1 MVSEAGALNIPVSVA
16 PGSRA
21 DGSLLTVDDPC
32 IVMETVKLSEDQ
44 SSDLIVRLY
53 ESMNGSRRTA
63 LRTAFALD
71 KVWRC
76 NMLEEP
82 EAEISVENGAIPLDV
97 RPFEIVT
104 LRLRKA

>member
-1 MVSEAGALNIPVSVA
+1 M
-16 PGSRA
+16 
-21 DGSLLTVDDPC
+21 
-32 IVMETVKLSEDQ
+32 KLAEDQ
-44 SSDLIVRLY
+44 SGDLIVRLY
-53 ESMNGSRRTA
+53 ESMNGSRRAA
-63 LRTAFALD
+63 LRTALAPA

-76 NMLEEP
+76 NKLEEP